1 MDIVKPIY
9 VYKWVSSKEYIKYV
23 IGNNDSIAATGA
35 AATATIVI
43 KENIYQDSSKEDA
56 LNKIAYY
63 INKQSGKDDKT
74 PYYAWIDKDRSVS
87 EPFLYDITVIKW
99 KGYDVNPF
107 KSTDRKSN
115 EIKEAID
122 KRYIK
127 SKELFETTD
136 VINIVFKTE
145 FIDDN
150 KYYFDNNRFK
160 SNNYKVASDSKITD
174 LYKLK
179 IENNNKLAE
188 EYYNVLFS
196 ARMAETPALI
206 ILFDKLATS
215 RKIQLIQYVNTNI
228 SKVYYKLYKNHT
240 FKNKKELNRI
250 FKVNNDG
257 KESINIYYTKNT
269 DIVITIYANGVINLK
284 FNYQIDNGIALE
296 DILKYVSELNKYI
309 SDVLND
315 TIVFKER
322 YINARIRYNVYK
334 TKLDELK
341 DKLKTSSIFT
351 AAKDEE
357 FYYKRTGNY
366 KDRSAVDKKLK
377 DAVNNNNIKIA
388 GKDDAE
394 VLDTRIILRKEA
406 RGYMI
411 DVKNAKS
418 FFEFRCLDYWVSKI
432 IESAVNIK
440 QSTNTGDSTSPVN
453 ANAVDANDD
462 KSVGSDNSDRSTPP
476 QLRYKYMDSSSESS
490 GGASYVGGVG
500 TDNKNYLINKLKNAD
515 RALWNDNNKS
525 RKCQKVKQ
533 PIPLSMDEY
542 NDFKSKG
549 YDKIVDNSLIHNN
562 NHYICPRLWCP
573 KSNIPLDEGNPK
585 AKCPGADEKPMR
597 LNEEMKNNNKPRYAY
612 LKKKDNIPCCGKKMP
627 SDAGDDSDDGN
638 DGNDAG
644 AANSMGVTRVTRVTP
659 DIPKSPKAPKKPPA
673 IPANDKNYIMKNYP
687 IYYNKRFGDIPEEL
701 YKILYPNDY
710 KEYLDSCRS
719 PNNINKKRCILRKG
733 LVDIDEIPVKY
744 ANHYD
749 NIINTLVYL
758 LDETKESFIENIKNK
773 IDLFAYLSLENG
785 NICRDFGDIQP
796 VLYEY
801 NKGLYRDLKK
811 HIKNMN
817 KNRKDGVKIAL
828 PAFDSKNDKVVFQI
842 SRLLYIYKS
851 YRKFIEYIS
860 ADNYP
865 DDKGVQYLYSLT
877 AFLYKRLLIVW
888 ENTINTSSTIPNI
901 NMLAPEYI
909 NDIIC
914 YYGLPKKTEI
924 VMILKE
930 SWKVN
935 GEKDDNNNKNRD
947 NKLYEIMKDRDN
959 IYFYEPLVIKTLN
972 MEKKHMALSEYPNI
986 RKIINHQPNNSTNT
1000 NIFNNLKHI
1009 NNLATFNGVKKANG
1023 ARGTNGYTIDTI
1035 IINANYTIDK
1045 MMLANHILIR
1055 FNPQGTIILPYLIK
1069 ELNVKNVV
1077 FLDDIIGDTH
1087 KITIINSVHSKFL
1100 NKLNKLEELG
1110 ITVDSGVNN
1119 FSDSQI
1125 TKSVLTIRNDD
1136 YDTKGRLILFGK
1148 KNEFEEYNDRNT
1160 RSTNKWLELRLHVRD
1175 KLIAI
1180 LEDKDGNDKITEY
1193 SKKPRA
1199 EFIKYLMS
1207 LFSNS
1212 DSDKDKIQIILEEIP
1227 IFAKVGVNDWYARSL
1242 LQTKYGYVNELSDN
1256 FVDNG
1261 TELLFTQYLAKK
1273 NIPKNILY
1281 YHEANPNIRFDIHG
1295 DSIINYDNIY
1305 EDMNSRDSRNS
1316 GNAKVIKAVNAANA
1330 EPPKIFEGE
1339 AKDLNSK
1346 WTKYKK
1352 KIWWRLKYIKNVYV
1366 ASNIAELFNYFK
1378 ALDNDIVNE
1387 YEDII
1392 KKTFQYYKYEFNK
1405 NKEDV
1410 DAKNIKD
1417 IFRDPYFYSSY
1428 VNAMNHVN
1436 NTKKTFKTL
1445 EIFLS
1450 TYFYNSAIDE
1460 RKSILKHIKGDD
1472 KYIYHPNEN
1481 TFFTIS
1487 KILNISILI
1496 IHSRA
1501 EYGKAVDVSKRA
1513 DDKDLSITTSIY
1525 KANNGELS
1533 RPLLMLYKKNE
1544 KTHLSYYIIRNSD
1557 HDNFIYNELKD
1568 APEEIKAMI
1577 LNTEKTS
1584 VYNSY
1589 SSTQTSSI

>member
-1 MDIVKPIY
+1 MDIIKPIY
-9 VYKWVSSKEYIKYV
+9 VYKWVSSKDYIKYV
-23 IGNNDSIAATGA
+23 IGNNGSSDSAD
-35 AATATIVI
+35 TIVI
-43 KENIYQDSSKEDA
+43 KESIYQDSSKEDA

-74 PYYAWIDKDRSVS
+74 PYYAWVVGTGGTGGK
-87 EPFLYDITVIKW
+87 PFLYDISVIMW

-115 EIKEAID
+115 EINDVEK
-122 KRYIK
+122 KYGK

-136 VINIVFKTE
+136 VINIVFKSD
-145 FIDDN
+145 FGDDN
-150 KYYFDNNRFK
+150 KYYYDNNRFK
-160 SNNYKVASDSKITD
+160 SNNYKVASDSKISE
-174 LYKLK
+174 LYKLNTANSK
-179 IENNNKLAE
+179 KLTE
-188 EYYNVLFS
+188 EYYKVVFS
-196 ARMAETPALI
+196 ARIVDTPALI
-206 ILFDKLATS
+206 ILYDKLATS

-228 SKVYYKLYKNHT
+228 SKVYYKLYKKHT
-240 FKNKKELNRI
+240 FKNKKELSRI

-257 KESINIYYTKNT
+257 KESINIYYTKN
-269 DIVITIYANGVINLK
+269 IVITIYANGVINLT
-284 FNYQIDNGIALE
+284 FNYHIDNGIALE

-315 TIVFKER
+315 TIVFKEI

-334 TKLDELK
+334 TKLDELN
-341 DKLKTSSIFT
+341 DKIKASSIFT
-351 AAKDEE
+351 VAKDKE

-377 DAVNNNNIKIA
+377 DAVNDNNIKIV
-388 GKDDAE
+388 KDTAE
-394 VLDTRIILRKEA
+394 VLDTRIILKKEA

-432 IESAVNIK
+432 IESAANIK
-440 QSTNTGDSTSPVN
+440 QSTITGDSTSPVN
-453 ANAVDANDD
+453 AKDGSADAN
-462 KSVGSDNSDRSTPP
+462 SVRSDNSDNSTPS
-476 QLRYKYMDSSSESS
+476 QLRYKYASSPTDSSS
-490 GGASYVGGVG
+490 GGAGA
-500 TDNKNYLINKLKNAD
+500 DNKNYLINKLKNAD

-533 PIPLSMDEY
+533 PIPLTKDEY

-549 YDKIVDNSLIHNN
+549 YDKMFDNHLIHNN

-573 KSNIPLDEGNPK
+573 KSNIPLDEGNPN
-585 AKCPGADEKPMR
+585 AKCPGTDEKPMR

-627 SDAGDDSDDGN
+627 NDAGDDSDD
-638 DGNDAG
+638 AG
-644 AANSMGVTRVTRVTP
+644 ASPVAKGISP
-659 DIPKSPKAPKKPPA
+659 DIPKSPKKPLANPKKPPA
-673 IPANDKNYIMKNYP
+673 NPANDKNYIMKNYP

-758 LDETKESFIENIKNK
+758 LDETKESFVENIKNK

-785 NICRDFGDIQP
+785 NICRDFGDIEP

-817 KNRKDGVKIAL
+817 KNKDGVKIVL
-828 PAFDSKNDKVVFQI
+828 PEFDSKDDKVVFQI

-851 YRKFIEYIS
+851 YRRFIEYIS
-860 ADNYP
+860 ADDYP

-877 AFLYKRLLIVW
+877 AFLYKKLLIVW
-888 ENTINTSSTIPNI
+888 ENTINSASIIPRI

-909 NDIIC
+909 NDMIC

-959 IYFYEPLVIKTLN
+959 IFFYEPLVIKTLN
-972 MEKKHMALSEYPNI
+972 MEKKHVALSEYPNI
-986 RKIINHQPNNSTNT
+986 MKIINHQPNNRNNT
-1000 NIFNNLKHI
+1000 FNNLKHI
-1009 NNLATFNGVKKANG
+1009 NNLATYKTKG
-1023 ARGTNGYTIDTI
+1023 AKGTNGYAIETI

-1045 MMLANHILIR
+1045 IMLKNNILIR

-1069 ELNVKNVV
+1069 ELKVKNVV
-1077 FLDDIIGDTH
+1077 FLDDIIG
-1087 KITIINSVHSKFL
+1087 KPYNITIINSVHSKFL
-1100 NKLNKLEELG
+1100 NKLDKLTELG

-1119 FSDSQI
+1119 HSDTMI
-1125 TKSVLTIRNDD
+1125 TKSVLTIGDDD
-1136 YDTKGRLILFGK
+1136 YDAKGRLILFGK

-1160 RSTNKWLELRLHVRD
+1160 RNTNKWLELRLHVRD
-1175 KLIAI
+1175 KLTSI
-1180 LEDKDGNDKITEY
+1180 LEDKDANDKITEY

-1199 EFIKYLMS
+1199 EFVKYLVS
-1207 LFSNS
+1207 LASLTGSFS

-1227 IFAKVGVNDWYARSL
+1227 IFTKVGVNEWYTRTL
-1242 LQTKYGYVNELSDN
+1242 LHTKYGYVNEMSDN

-1281 YHEANPNIRFDIHG
+1281 YHDANPNIRFDIHG

-1305 EDMNSRDSRNS
+1305 DDDNDANVAKDAKDA
-1316 GNAKVIKAVNAANA
+1316 NVAKVAKVANK
-1330 EPPKIFEGE
+1330 EPPKMFEGD

-1352 KIWWRLKYIKNVYV
+1352 KIWWRLKYIKNAYV

-1387 YEDII
+1387 YNDII
-1392 KKTFQYYKYEFNK
+1392 KITFNYYKNEFNK
-1405 NKEDV
+1405 NNEDV

-1417 IFRDPYFYSSY
+1417 IFRDPYFYTSY
-1428 VNAMNHVN
+1428 LNAMNHVN

-1445 EIFLS
+1445 EIFLA
-1450 TYFYNSAIDE
+1450 TYFYNSTIAE
-1460 RKSILKHIKGDD
+1460 RKSILAHIKGDD

-1487 KILNISILI
+1487 KVLNISILI

-1513 DDKDLSITTSIY
+1513 DNKDLSITTSIY
-1525 KANNGELS
+1525 KADNGELT

-1544 KTHLSYYIIRNSD
+1544 KTHLSYYIIRNTD
-1557 HDNFIYNELKD
+1557 HDNFIYTELKD
-1568 APEEIKAMI
+1568 APEEIKAMV

-1584 VYNSY
+1584 AYNS
-1589 SSTQTSSI
+1589 SNSTQTSSI